1 MEQHRAGDE
10 NMPYT
15 IAINAV
21 SGGGKTA
28 LAKSLQESLPGS
40 KMFCFDDFDQTNK
53 YAEDYYEWWKRGANL
68 LEFDC
73 QGMRDA
79 VDNEIQR
86 GLDYPFGRDH
96 PRFRDVIDLSVYVDT
111 PLDVAMARRIVR
123 DHQALP
129 GESAPD
135 VADRLRAEM
144 LYYVEKGRHVY
155 LDTERHKSNSDL
167 VLDGRQ
173 SLEELSVQIL
183 AHIRTRS
190 LLKPS
195 LDSQI
200 PHCSLDIQVKP
211 APYCTRSPLE
221 CLVK

>member
-40 KMFCFDDFDQTNK
+40 KMFCFDDFDETNK
-53 YAEDYYEWWKRGANL
+53 YAEDYY
-68 LEFDC
+68 
-73 QGMRDA
+73 
-79 VDNEIQR
+79 
-86 GLDYPFGRDH
+86 
-96 PRFRDVIDLSVYVDT
+96 
-111 PLDVAMARRIVR
+111 
-123 DHQALP
+123 
-129 GESAPD
+129 D

-167 VLDGRQ
+167 ILDGRQ

-195 LDSQI
+195 
-200 PHCSLDIQVKP
+200 
-211 APYCTRSPLE
+211 
-221 CLVK
+221 